1 MLPADIVR
9 YVDVALD
16 AVQEAGALAV
26 RHFRSRLA
34 VDDKAP
40 GAGFDPVTVADR
52 EVEASIRASL
62 EAHLPGHRVVGEEH
76 GETGSGPIT
85 WVIDPIDGTRSY
97 ISGMPTWGTLLGLV
111 VDDVPVAGIVHQPY
125 TEETWVG
132 DPVRG
137 ARFRHRGAW
146 QPVRTRATATPTDA
160 VLYSTHPSML
170 ADDGVLEGYQALA
183 ARCRL
188 QRWGG
193 DCYAFALLA
202 SGLIDIVVDGSLKP
216 YDIVPLVPVVEQAGG
231 VVTDLAGR
239 TPLHGGTVVAAAT
252 PALHAE
258 ALRSL
263 RGGSAEPAAGD
274 EHP

>member
-1 MLPADIVR
+1 MLDPADIVR

-16 AVQEAGALAV
+16 AVQKAGALAV
-26 RHFRSRLA
+26 HHFRSRLT
-34 VDDKAP
+34 VDDKDPAT
-40 GAGFDPVTVADR
+40 FDPVTVADR

-62 EAHLPGHRVVGEEH
+62 ASHLPGHRVVGEEH
-76 GETGSGPIT
+76 GETGTGPIT
-85 WVIDPIDGTRSY
+85 WVVDPIDGTRSF

-125 TEETWVG
+125 TDETWVA

-137 ARFRHRGAW
+137 ARFRHAGTW
-146 QPVRTRATATPTDA
+146 QPLHTRTSATLADA

-170 ADDGVLEGYQALA
+170 AADGVLDGYHALA

-202 SGLIDIVVDGSLKP
+202 GGLIDIVVDGSLKP
-216 YDIVPLVPVVEQAGG
+216 YDIVPLVPVIEQAGG
-231 VVTDLAGR
+231 VVTDLEGR
-239 TPLHGGTVVAAAT
+239 TPLLGGTVVAAAGPT
-252 PALHAE
+252 LHAE
-258 ALRSL
+258 ALRLL
-263 RGGSAEPAAGD
+263 RAGSAEPPAGH
-274 EHP
+274 EHR